1 MTNINSN
8 ECRIAFELFM
18 RNAFSYPASPLEKHD
33 DGTYSDIAA
42 QNYWEAF
49 QAGWEFSR
57 YITKGSTPQYTAE
70 IVLHHVF
77 SIDGDVSATGYIFND
92 SKNRLLDGIEIRI
105 SQVLNLET
113 YETDGYIATQNSIY
127 KIREPIK

>member
-1 MTNINSN
+1 MTNTKN

-18 RNAFSYPASPLEKHD
+18 GNAFSYPTSPLDKHD

-49 QAGWEFSR
+49 QAGWETSR
-57 YITKGSTPQYTAE
+57 NITKGSTPQFTAE

-77 SIDGDVSATGYIFND
+77 SIDGDARAIGYIFND
-92 SKNRLLDGIEIRI
+92 SKQRFKEGEKIRT
-105 SQVLNLET
+105 SQVLNLDTFEI
-113 YETDGYIATQNSIY
+113 DGYITTQNSIY

>member
-1 MTNINSN
+1 MTNTKN

-18 RNAFSYPASPLEKHD
+18 GNAFSYPTSPLDKHD

-49 QAGWEFSR
+49 QAGWETR
-57 YITKGSTPQYTAE
+57 GNITKGSTPQFTAE
-70 IVLHHVF
+70 IE
-77 SIDGDVSATGYIFND
+77 ITDIAGGYPQTMVAFGKVFND
-92 SKNRLLDGIEIRI
+92 IKKRFADGVEII
-105 SQVLNLET
+105 TSPVQNSET
-113 YETDGYIATQNSIY
+113 YETDGYITTQNSIY

>member
-18 RNAFSYPASPLEKHD
+18 RNAFSYPTSPLEKHD

-49 QAGWEFSR
+49 QAGWEISKD
-57 YITKGSTPQYTAE
+57 ITKGSTPRYTAE
-70 IVLHHVF
+70 IELTDF
-77 SIDGDVSATGYIFND
+77 IDNGKKALAYGKVFND
-92 SKNRLLDGIEIRI
+92 SKNRFKDGVEII
-105 SQVLNLET
+105 TSPVQNSET
-113 YETDGYIATQNSIY
+113 YETDGYITTQNSIY